1 MLKILFFA
9 KLREQI
15 GLAELII
22 DLKRYAVSNLADV
35 LDLLHN
41 HEEQIGYAAGQFEP
55 LKTALANK
63 SLLASLNHEMFA
75 GEVSLQSAA
84 GVGLSAGDELAFF
97 PPVTGG

>member
-41 HEEQIGYAAGQFEP
+41 HEEQIGSGP
-55 LKTALANK
+55 
-63 SLLASLNHEMFA
+63 
-75 GEVSLQSAA
+75 
-84 GVGLSAGDELAFF
+84 
-97 PPVTGG
+97 